1 MVGNNLVNAIVLI
14 NVEIGYE
21 GEVLKAIRKVEGVK
35 EALAVYG
42 NYDIVAKVEAE
53 SIEKLN
59 QIITGKIRKLDN
71 VKSTQTMI
79 VVDERSL
86 GLEWIRT

>member
-1 MVGNNLVNAIVLI
+1 MGNNLVNAIVLI

>member
-1 MVGNNLVNAIVLI
+1 MVNAIVLI

-21 GEVLKAIRKVEGVK
+21 GEILKAIRKVEGVK

>member
-1 MVGNNLVNAIVLI
+1 MVRAIVLI

-21 GEVLKAIRKVEGVK
+21 GEVLNSIRKVEGVI

-42 NYDIVAKVEAE
+42 NYDIVAKVEAG

-59 QIITGKIRKLDN
+59 QIITGKIRKIEN

>member
-1 MVGNNLVNAIVLI
+1 MVNAIVLI
-14 NVEIGYE
+14 NVEVGYE
-21 GEVLKAIRKVEGVK
+21 GEVLKAIRKVDGVK

-59 QIITGKIRKLDN
+59 NIITGKIRKMDN

-79 VVDERSL
+79 VIDERSL

>member
-1 MVGNNLVNAIVLI
+1 MVSAIVLI

>member
-1 MVGNNLVNAIVLI
+1 MVNAIVLI